1 MRADNTHHLL
11 AATRRRAEQTRE
23 RATTALRRMDTTGKP
38 ITFNTLAR
46 EAGVSRS
53 WIYAQQDLRT
63 EIQRL
68 RARRY
73 PRSPARAIP
82 DRQRTTDASLLRRL
96 QAAAGRIRQL
106 EDDNRDLREALAR
119 ALGQRRADDILG
131 GQARRDTP
139 SKRTRKVIGPC

>member
-1 MRADNTHHLL
+1 
-11 AATRRRAEQTRE
+11 
-23 RATTALRRMDTTGKP
+23 MDTTGKP

-46 EAGVSRS
+46 AAGVSRS
-53 WIYAQQDLRT
+53 WLYAQQDLRT

-68 RARRY
+68 RTRHH

-96 QAAAGRIRQL
+96 QAAADRIRQL

-131 GQARRDTP
+131 DQARRDTP
-139 SKRTRKVIGPC
+139 SKRTPKAIEPC